1 MEVAGIGKMAHKCKT
16 LGKRQMQRGQ
26 GEEKDEWATAGPGY
40 LSMKDGRRAGSQ
52 NNSRGLAEVGR
63 HLWRSLLQALLQQA
77 QMEQAA
83 QGPSASGLCCP
94 GCCGLDLLPSSTPR
108 LPSAWSELPCFTPP
122 PPTAIFMLLCF
133 FTRDFQ

>member
-83 QGPSASGLCCP
+83 QGPSARAFAALG
-94 GCCGLDLLPSSTPR
+94 
-108 LPSAWSELPCFTPP
+108 A
-122 PPTAIFMLLCF
+122 AA
-133 FTRDFQ
+133 

>member
-1 MEVAGIGKMAHKCKT
+1 MGVAGARRLAHKWKT
-16 LGKRQMQRGQ
+16 LGKRKRQRGQ

-40 LSMKDGRRAGSQ
+40 PSMKDRRRAGSQ
-52 NNSRGLAEVGR
+52 NRSHGLAEVRR

-77 QMEQAA
+77 HVEQAA

-94 GCCGLDLLPSSTPR
+94 GCCGLVLLPFSTHCLR
-108 LPSAWSELPCFTPP
+108 SAWSEPPCFTPP
-122 PPTAIFMLLCF
+122 PPTAIFILLCF